1 MTMTSQATTA
11 RTALGRFGQRVAALI
26 AECNY
31 AQRRLAAIQTGPDS
45 YLQSRDKAPAD
56 YAEFLFR
63 TSGLLLHEPA
73 ASRRANGRLV
83 R

>member
-1 MTMTSQATTA
+1 MTRPASTA
-11 RTALGRFGQRVAALI
+11 RTALGRFWQRTAAVI

-31 AQRRLAAIQTGPDS
+31 AQRRLATLRTAPDT
-45 YLQSRDKAPAD
+45 YLQSRDAAPGD

-73 ASRRANGRLV
+73 AARRANGQFV
-83 R
+83 G